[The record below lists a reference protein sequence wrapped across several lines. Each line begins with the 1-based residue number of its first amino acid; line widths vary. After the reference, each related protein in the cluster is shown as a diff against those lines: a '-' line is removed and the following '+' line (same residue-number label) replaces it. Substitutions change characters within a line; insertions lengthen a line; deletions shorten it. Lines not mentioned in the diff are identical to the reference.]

1 MFFFIIADHQLI
13 PAGPLY
19 SADWFSIRINKDII
33 IIIIIIIIVIMAT
46 SLLLKGYQSTFTY
59 FMRTIE

>member
-33 IIIIIIIIVIMAT
+33 IIIIIIIMAT
-46 SLLLKGYQSTFTY
+46 SLLLKGYQSKFTY

>member
-33 IIIIIIIIVIMAT
+33 IIIIIMAT
-46 SLLLKGYQSTFTY
+46 SLLLKGYQSKFTY

>member
-13 PAGPLY
+13 PAGPLC

-33 IIIIIIIIVIMAT
+33 IIIIMAT
-46 SLLLKGYQSTFTY
+46 SLLLKGYQSKFTY

>member
-13 PAGPLY
+13 PAGPLC

-33 IIIIIIIIVIMAT
+33 IIIIIIIIMAT
-46 SLLLKGYQSTFTY
+46 SLLLKGYQSKFTY